1 MPRPCTHPN
10 QGTHLCPIFLPPLQN
25 QVSNYCDMN
34 VGGNGGVANL
44 GGSGA
49 DKLNAGRNC
58 ISMALC
64 V

>member
-1 MPRPCTHPN
+1 
-10 QGTHLCPIFLPPLQN
+10 
-25 QVSNYCDMN
+25 MN

-44 GGSGA
+44 GGSGV